1 MNVLVY
7 DDLGASPNSVKHT
20 VNTLK
25 ALLGHAYDII
35 QIDHTVLQSEPW
47 EVHCAMLVMPGGRDM
62 PYCQA
67 LDGAPNT
74 RIRSFV
80 EGGGIYLGICAGAYY
95 GSHHIEFEKGRAS
108 MEIIQSRELG
118 FYPGLARGTTY
129 PGFVYN
135 SESGAKSVSVVLEG
149 QFEHLPRE
157 INMYY
162 NGGGYFVE
170 PEKYENVTVLGR
182 YKTPSALCKE
192 PKGPAAIVQCKVG
205 KGNAILI
212 GTHPEYDI
220 SSQDMLLTDD
230 NVSVTLKSI
239 VHDLIL
245 SEKDRRSFLATL
257 FARIGLNVRI
267 REEPEVP
274 HLTPLYLAGLTKEW
288 VTNPVSHLLRISDPI
303 THLLEDKHD
312 IFHMSTIEDPP
323 SEKVELLNVC
333 RFKEGKPSS
342 VEIIYPRSIDA
353 KEPIYPSPSCTPC
366 FDMKAYFQHLVQKR
380 TLEWGGGAWL
390 RFGNGILYAQ
400 VMESTQ
406 SLMDKNFKFSQA
418 LPSGFITLATDQIA
432 GRGRGRNGWISQ
444 SGALQFSFIMRHHI
458 KLRHASVVF
467 IQYMIALAVV
477 ESIRER
483 SGYQNIPLRLKWP
496 NDIYVETKDG
506 LKKVGGLLI
515 NSTFVDDEFVLV
527 IGCGINLSN
536 HEPTV
541 SINDVIETHGLSRLS
556 VEDVL
561 AGILVKFEIYYTEF
575 CEKGMG
581 AWFLNKYYERW
592 LHSDAVVTLT
602 THNNESVK
610 IIGITSDYGMLKV
623 ESLDRRGKIYG
634 LLPDGNSFDMMNG
647 LLVQKK

>member
-1 MNVLVY
+1 
-7 DDLGASPNSVKHT
+7 
-20 VNTLK
+20 
-25 ALLGHAYDII
+25 
-35 QIDHTVLQSEPW
+35 
-47 EVHCAMLVMPGGRDM
+47 MPGGRDM

-74 RIRSFV
+74 RIRNFV
-80 EGGGIYLGICAGAYY
+80 GGGGIYLGICAGAYY
-95 GSHHIEFEKGRAS
+95 GSQHIEFEKGRAF

-118 FYPGLARGTTY
+118 FYPGLSRGTTY
-129 PGFVYN
+129 PGFIYN
-135 SESGAKSVSVVLEG
+135 SESGAQSVTVVLEG
-149 QFEHLPRE
+149 PEDLPRE

-182 YKTPSALCKE
+182 YKTPSVLCKE

-245 SEKDRRSFLATL
+245 SEKDRRSFLASL
-257 FARIGLNVRI
+257 FARIGLHVRMH
-267 REEPEVP
+267 EEPVVP
-274 HLTPLYLAGLTKEW
+274 HVTPLYLAGLTKEW
-288 VTNPVSHLLRISDPI
+288 VQKPVSHLLRISDPI

-323 SEKVELLNVC
+323 SEKVKLLNVC
-333 RFKEGKPSS
+333 RLKEEKPSL

-353 KEPIYPSPSCTPC
+353 KEPIYPSLSHTPC
-366 FDMKAYFQHLVQKR
+366 FDMKVYFQHLVQKR

-418 LPSGFITLATDQIA
+418 LPSGFITLATNQIA
-432 GRGRGRNGWISQ
+432 GRGRGRN
-444 SGALQFSFIMRHHI
+444 
-458 KLRHASVVF
+458 
-467 IQYMIALAVV
+467 
-477 ESIRER
+477 ER
-483 SGYQNIPLRLKWP
+483 SGGYENIPLRLKWP

-536 HEPTV
+536 REPTV

-581 AWFLNKYYERW
+581 AC
-592 LHSDAVVTLT
+592 DAVVTLT